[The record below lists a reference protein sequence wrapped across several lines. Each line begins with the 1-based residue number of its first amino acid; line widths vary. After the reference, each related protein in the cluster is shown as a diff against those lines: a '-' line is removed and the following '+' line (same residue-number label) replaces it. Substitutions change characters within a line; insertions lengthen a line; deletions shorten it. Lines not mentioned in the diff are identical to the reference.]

1 MYKKMKKKNQNNKM
15 VPLVSHA
22 DTKVPNIA
30 TTTTKTV
37 VYCNAN

>member
-1 MYKKMKKKNQNNKM
+1 MKKKNQNNKM
-15 VPLVSHA
+15 VPLVSHT

-30 TTTTKTV
+30 TTTKTV